1 MTDVAERTHRRT
13 VWRVVLVTQLCLAL
27 VTGIA
32 VALVYRHV
40 DRRIDEGAP
49 ISHAGGV
56 ERAEPRLPT
65 SALNVVVLGTDERAC
80 EGCGI
85 DREAG
90 GGGADVTMLLHVAD
104 GRRAAYGI
112 SIPRDTLV
120 DRPDCRVD
128 GEVVP
133 GVAGAAWN
141 EALAVGGPACAVAQV
156 EAVTGIYV
164 DHYVVVDFGGFKEM
178 VDAVDGVEVC
188 IPEEI
193 DDDEHNIHLD
203 AGTQVL
209 DGEDSLAYVRQRT
222 STPNADL
229 GRMRRQQAFIA
240 SMVAKVLSA
249 RTLARPDRLVS
260 FASAVAGSIQTD
272 PELASVSE
280 IVDLA
285 ASLRQGRLGK
295 IRFVT
300 APVVELPRDDPNWGR
315 VELTSE
321 ADELWRRVAAD
332 QPLGELGRGASS
344 GRRPGGSRAD
354 AAANGLCS

>member
-1 MTDVAERTHRRT
+1 MAGVADRTHRRT

-32 VALVYRHV
+32 VVLVYRHV

-49 ISHAGGV
+49 IDHAGGV
-56 ERAEPRLPT
+56 ERPGPDLPT
-65 SALNVVVLGTDERAC
+65 GAVNILVLGTDERDC

-85 DREAG
+85 DGEAG
-90 GGGADVTMLLHVAD
+90 GGGSDVAILLHVAD
-104 GRRAAYGI
+104 GRRSAYGI
-112 SIPRDTLV
+112 SVPRDTLV
-120 DRPDCRVD
+120 DRPECTVD

-133 GVAGAAWN
+133 GASDATWN
-141 EALAVGGPACAVAQV
+141 EALAVGGAPCAVAQL

-164 DHYVVVDFGGFKEM
+164 DHYVVVDFGGFKEI
-178 VDAVDGVEVC
+178 VDAVGGVEVC
-188 IPEEI
+188 LPEEV
-193 DDDEHNIHLD
+193 DDREHGIHLD
-203 AGTQVL
+203 AGTQVVG
-209 DGEDSLAYVRQRT
+209 GEDALAYMRQRA

-229 GRMRRQQAFIA
+229 GRVRRQQAFIA
-240 SMVAKVLSA
+240 SMIAKVLSA
-249 RTLARPDRLVS
+249 RTLTRPDRLVS

-285 ASLRQGRLGK
+285 ASLRHARLGK

-315 VELTSE
+315 VELTPE
-321 ADELWRRVAAD
+321 ADELWRRVVAD
-332 QPLGELGRGASS
+332 RPLGELGRGAIS
-344 GRRPGGSRAD
+344 GRRPGGSTAE
-354 AAANGLCS
+354 AAANGLCG